1 MADLLEEKKR
11 PVQPDVNFEN
21 LEKFR
26 TKGISN
32 TSNHQNIY
40 NSL

>member
-21 LEKFR
+21 LKKFR
-26 TKGISN
+26 TKFISN
-32 TSNHQNIY
+32 TSDHQNIY
-40 NSL
+40 NFL